1 MTRRLAASGQDEPET
16 PRGKG
21 TQLTW
26 TVAGPFPERAPELNG
41 TPIANEA
48 DSPPAMVWVRMLDRP
63 ITPCAVVAVARHAA
77 RPAWLESFPTTKVT
91 LAIGTVVGDR

>member
-1 MTRRLAASGQDEPET
+1 
-16 PRGKG
+16 
-21 TQLTW
+21 
-26 TVAGPFPERAPELNG
+26 
-41 TPIANEA
+41 
-48 DSPPAMVWVRMLDRP
+48 MVWVRTLERP